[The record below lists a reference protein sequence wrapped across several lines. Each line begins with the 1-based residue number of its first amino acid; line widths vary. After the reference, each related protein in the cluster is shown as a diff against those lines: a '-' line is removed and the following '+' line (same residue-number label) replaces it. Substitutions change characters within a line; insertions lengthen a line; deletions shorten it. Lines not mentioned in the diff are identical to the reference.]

1 MKTIP
6 FLDLKAQYAGI
17 RAEVEAAVRRVLE
30 RQQFIL
36 GEEVRAF
43 EAEIARYIGVEH
55 AITCASGTDALVLAL
70 EALGVGPGDEV
81 ITPPF
86 TFVAS
91 AASIARLG
99 ARPVF
104 ADIDPITFNLDP
116 AQIERL
122 ISPRTKAIMPVHL
135 FGLMADMDAIMQ
147 IARRRGIPVVEDAA
161 QAIGAKFGGKQAGAI
176 GDIGCISF
184 YPSKNLSGAGEGGLL
199 TTGDARLAER
209 LRMLRNQGSRVR
221 YSYEIIGGNSRLD
234 EIQCAVL
241 RVKLPHLD
249 AWAAAR
255 RRNAERYRKLF
266 GEVFRDSRFAIR
278 DSSDPEHRRNVNDG
292 KRKADSEERT
302 GRSEQ
307 RIAKS
312 EQRIAKSEQLR
323 LPSEPANHFHVYNQF
338 TIRIV
343 GRNVETSDL
352 ETSKREP
359 SKPAARDALRDHLSD
374 AGIPSEIYYP
384 SPLHLEP
391 AFAYL
396 GHRTGDFSVSE
407 AAAREVLSLPI
418 YPELTEDQQR
428 EVVTAIAEFFHQQ
441 G

>member
-1 MKTIP
+1 MPATQPTLRFP
-6 FLDLKAQYAGI
+6 FLDLKAQYAPI
-17 RAEVEAAVRRVLE
+17 RAEVEAAVLRVLE

-43 EAEIARYIGVEH
+43 EQEIARYIGVEH

-116 AQIERL
+116 AHIERL
-122 ISPRTKAIMPVHL
+122 ITPHTKALMPVHL
-135 FGLMADMDAIMQ
+135 FGLVAEMDAIMR

-161 QAIGAKFGGKQAGAI
+161 QAIGSRFRFHGDDKQAGAM

-199 TTGDARLAER
+199 TTSDGKLAER

-221 YSYEIIGGNSRLD
+221 YSYEIVGGNSRLD

-249 AWAAAR
+249 TWAAAR
-255 RRNAERYRKLF
+255 RRNADRYRKLF
-266 GEVFRDSRFAIR
+266 AERFKDTGIAVRDSLVSARHA
-278 DSSDPEHRRNVNDG
+278 
-292 KRKADSEERT
+292 EERANNDKPAANSKQL
-302 GRSEQ
+302 RANSEQ
-307 RIAKS
+307 RAANS
-312 EQRIAKSEQLR
+312 ER
-323 LPSEPANHFHVYNQF
+323 LTLPTEPQGYFHVYNQF
-338 TIRIV
+338 TIRVV
-343 GRNVETSDL
+343 GA
-352 ETSKREP
+352 P
-359 SKPAARDALRDHLSD
+359 SSARFAGPGVGSRDSLRDHLRSR
-374 AGIPSEIYYP
+374 GIPTEIYYP

-396 GHRTGDFSVSE
+396 GHRAGDFPASE

-428 EVVTAIAEFFHQQ
+428 EVVTAIAGFVKA
-441 G
+441 